1 MGHIRLGD
9 LYKSKRWG
17 QVVGLLE
24 IGAGAEDVASASLTA
39 AERGFR
45 RASDDLG
52 MRYTVWLLTQV
63 ALASRKDNFSGELN
77 RLGIKVSKTPGLFEV
92 VGAFTKN
99 IDDYLTKH
107 KARSDVSEMAQFAAV
122 ETLSEKSMQRS
133 RSLFG
138 TTPEDVH
145 QAIREISK
153 KKNFASFAKDFFSR
167 FTCKYL
173 SYYISR
179 EASKHVGPNK
189 GFADIDQHTAF
200 NEALKVHCKQSA
212 VIVEDFAGGWFSKTA
227 YETGI
232 TQEDATGFTFV
243 ALKKVASEIK
253 RGAI

>member
-1 MGHIRLGD
+1 MQNQGISVKFKERGRKNRLNEHEKLHFSQLEPSLWDIIRLGD
-9 LYKSKRWG
+9 LYKSKLWG
-17 QVVGLLE
+17 QVIGLLE
-24 IGAGAEDVASASLTA
+24 MGAGAEDVASASLTA

-63 ALASRKDNFSGELN
+63 TLASRKDDFSGELN
-77 RLGIKVSKTPGLFEV
+77 RLGLEVSKKPGLFEV

-145 QAIREISK
+145 QAIREIST
-153 KKNFASFAKDFFSR
+153 KKNFASS
-167 FTCKYL
+167 
-173 SYYISR
+173 S
-179 EASKHVGPNK
+179 
-189 GFADIDQHTAF
+189 
-200 NEALKVHCKQSA
+200 
-212 VIVEDFAGGWFSKTA
+212 
-227 YETGI
+227 
-232 TQEDATGFTFV
+232 
-243 ALKKVASEIK
+243 
-253 RGAI
+253 